1 MYVNVRLPQGF
12 LNKPYKISPPKKA
25 QVTPVFLVSAD
36 VVLFFRAFFLETWR
50 ILSSKSWECRHYRQM
65 RRGAKVLDGSEI
77 PNDHLTCL
85 KPCKL
90 WDKLPTS
97 TGDRRIFSINCFS
110 AWGMGWILEKHSI
123 PDTQCMVY
131 LLTNL
136 PTKSIKQIKVPVR
149 TFKQK

>member
-1 MYVNVRLPQGF
+1 MYGNVRLTQGF

-25 QVTPVFLVSAD
+25 QVTAVFLVSAD
-36 VVLFFRAFFLETWR
+36 VVLFCRAFFLETWR
-50 ILSSKSWECRHYRQM
+50 IFSSKSWECRHYRQM

-77 PNDHLTCL
+77 PNNHLTCM

-110 AWGMGWILEKHSI
+110 AWGLGWILEKHSMYGLFA
-123 PDTQCMVY
+123 D
-131 LLTNL
+131 
-136 PTKSIKQIKVPVR
+136 
-149 TFKQK
+149 